1 LDSGIWRTNKTVN
14 ASDYMT
20 EDELLEAKCVIDTLN
35 YNKSAMNDH
44 ITEWEQI
51 EEMYTNEKTSNIIES
66 DTPNTKM
73 NRLVSVVEGM
83 VSQLVDNNI
92 SITTRGQG
100 PEDEAFAEDA
110 RIGLSWAFRQNNVKH
125 KFSLHERRRLKFG
138 GAWIKVVHD
147 KHYAGGYGLSK
158 IQMPSNTKVYVDRKI
173 RDYFRLDEADYV
185 AESIRMSRSS
195 AIRTYGK
202 DKACLIDYGVNEFF
216 DSGVFSEAFD
226 LPDDCDSWILLQYWS
241 KEDGILRLREF
252 SACGILLFDSF
263 KGMDRKENQKDKEI
277 IPKSY
282 YKHVYDEYPY
292 FYTPKYTIEG
302 DFHGF
307 GEGRLMLPIQKMI
320 NELYDKIRIMMRPHM
335 ILIDAYSD
343 INVED
348 FDDNSFTPKYFDG
361 AKTQGRQPVHHVPWG
376 HITSDIFQLL
386 EQINIDM
393 QRVVRFSDLMLGQAK
408 AADTATE
415 AAIQQQ
421 QGNAH
426 TSHEK
431 TMFENT
437 LSNVAK
443 YMLGLMIEFNEGGM
457 SLRINEEDD
466 DGEMERE
473 SDYSWIDFNDMAEIP
488 AQMPATKSYRDEF
501 KSRNP
506 QAPEPKYEIVTKN
519 GVTQTKSICLDID
532 ISVGSA
538 LPKNPAFL
546 WQMIERLS
554 QMLVVDTDE
563 AQPTPKPAISWNELR
578 EFMVTILGIPIK
590 QSDQMKEFVERY
602 QQMQA
607 AQMQQQRAQ
616 MGGGGQPMDGG
627 GQMPDAMTQGM
638 GAGGGVMQPS
648 AEGTAPEGPMGAGQG
663 PMG

>member
-1 LDSGIWRTNKTVN
+1 MTWREHKSAN
-14 ASDYMT
+14 ASEYMT
-20 EDELLEAKCVIDTLN
+20 DDELLEAKCIIDTLN
-35 YNKSAMNDH
+35 FNRSAMGDH
-44 ITEWEQI
+44 RKEWQDI
-51 EEMYTNEKTSNIIES
+51 EDMFTNKVTGTMVEA
-66 DTPNTKM
+66 DMPGTKM

-92 SITTRGQG
+92 SITTTGQG

-110 RIGLSWAFRQNNVKH
+110 RIGLNWAFRQNKVKH

-138 GAWIKVVHD
+138 GAWVKVVHD
-147 KHYAGGYGLSK
+147 RHYAGGYGLAK
-158 IQMPSNTKVYVDRKI
+158 IQLPSNTKVFVDRKI
-173 RDYFRLDEADYV
+173 RDYFRLDEADYI
-185 AESIRMSRSS
+185 AESIKMSKSS
-195 AIRTYGK
+195 AISTYGR
-202 DKACLIDYGVNEFF
+202 DKASLIDYGVNEFF
-216 DSGVFSEAFD
+216 DTGVFAEAFE
-226 LPDDCDSWILLQYWS
+226 LPDDDSSWILIQYWS
-241 KEDGILRLREF
+241 KENGTLRLREY
-252 SACGILLFDSF
+252 SACGILLYDSF
-263 KGMDRKENQKDKEI
+263 KGKDRKENQKDKDINEN
-277 IPKSY
+277 SY
-282 YKHVYDEYPY
+282 YKYVYDDYPY

-307 GEGRLMLPIQKMI
+307 GEGRLLLPIQKMI

-437 LSNVAK
+437 LSDVAK

-457 SLRINEEDD
+457 SLRINEEDEED
-466 DGEMERE
+466 EMNRE
-473 SDYSWIDFNDMAEIP
+473 SDYAWVDFGDMAEIP

-501 KSRNP
+501 KARNP
-506 QAPEPKYEIVTKN
+506 KAPEPKYEIVTQN
-519 GVTQTKSICLDID
+519 GVTKTKSICLDID
-532 ISVGSA
+532 INVGSS

-563 AQPTPKPAISWNELR
+563 AQPTPKPAISWSELR
-578 EFMVTILGIPIK
+578 EFMVTILGLPIK
-590 QSDQMKEFVERY
+590 QSDQMKEFVEKY
-602 QQMQA
+602 QQIQA
-607 AQMQQQRAQ
+607 AQMQQQAGQ
-616 MGGGGQPMDGG
+616 GGEQPMGGG
-627 GQMPDAMTQGM
+627 GQMPDAMAQGM
-638 GAGGGVMQPS
+638 GAGGGVIQPS
-648 AEGTAPEGPMGAGQG
+648 AEGTTPAGPMGAGQG

>member
-1 LDSGIWRTNKTVN
+1 MWRNEKKVN
-14 ASDYMT
+14 ASEYMT
-20 EDELLEAKCVIDTLN
+20 EDELLEAKYVIDTLN
-35 YNKSAMNDH
+35 YNRSAMGEH
-44 ITEWEQI
+44 FKEWDD
-51 EEMYTNEKTSNIIES
+51 IES
-66 DTPNTKM
+66 MFTNQKSGNVEQANKPNTKM
-73 NRLVSVVEGM
+73 NRMVSVVEGM

-92 SITTRGQG
+92 SIITKGQG

-110 RIGLSWAFRQNNVKH
+110 RIGLNWALRQNNIKH
-125 KFSLHERRRLKFG
+125 KFSMHERRRLKFG

-147 KHYAGGYGLSK
+147 KYYAGGYGLAK
-158 IQMPSNTKVYVDRKI
+158 MHLPSNTKVYVDRKI
-173 RDYFRLDEADYV
+173 RDYFRLDEAEYI
-185 AESIRMSRSS
+185 AESIKMSRSA
-195 AIRTYGK
+195 AIRIYGK

-216 DSGVFSEAFD
+216 DDGVFSEAYE
-226 LPDDCDSWILLQYWS
+226 LPDDDSSWILLQYWS
-241 KEDGILRLREF
+241 KDDGVLRLREF
-252 SACGILLFDSF
+252 TACGILLYDSF
-263 KGMDRKENQKDKEI
+263 KGKDRKENQRDKEI
-277 IPKSY
+277 SPRSY

-307 GEGRLMLPIQKMI
+307 GEGRLILPIQKMI
-320 NELYDKIRIMMRPHM
+320 NELYDKIRIMMRPNL
-335 ILIDAYSD
+335 ILIDSYSD
-343 INVED
+343 VCVED
-348 FDDNSFTPKYFDG
+348 FDDNSFDPRYFDG
-361 AKTQGRQPVHHVPWG
+361 AKTQGKQPIISVPWG
-376 HITSDIFQLL
+376 HISADIFQLL
-386 EQINIDM
+386 EQINIDL

-408 AADTATE
+408 AAETATE

-431 TMFENT
+431 TIFENT
-437 LSNVAK
+437 LGHVAK
-443 YMLGLMIEFNEGGM
+443 YMLGLMIEYNEGGM

-466 DGEMERE
+466 EGEMERE
-473 SDYSWIDFNDMAEIP
+473 SDYSWIDFGDMAEVP

-501 KSRNP
+501 KARNP
-506 QAPEPKYEIVTKN
+506 EAPEPKYEIVERN
-519 GVTQTKSICLDID
+519 GVTVTKSICLDIE

-563 AQPTPKPAISWNELR
+563 AQPTPKPAISWGELR
-578 EFMVTILGIPIK
+578 EFMVTTLGIPIK
-590 QSDQMKEFVERY
+590 QNDQMKEFVEKY

-607 AQMQQQRAQ
+607 MQAQQQQMQGA
-616 MGGGGQPMDGG
+616 GGGGQQMG

-648 AEGTAPEGPMGAGQG
+648 AEGAAPEGPMGAGVG